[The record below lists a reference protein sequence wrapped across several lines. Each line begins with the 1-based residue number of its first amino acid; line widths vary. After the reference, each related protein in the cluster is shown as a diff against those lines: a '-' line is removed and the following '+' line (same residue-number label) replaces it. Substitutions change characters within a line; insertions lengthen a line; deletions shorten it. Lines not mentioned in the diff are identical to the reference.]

1 MLIRGPFSKP
11 FVPTHLHKGVVTLLG
26 CFLFFFATVLLLVPR
41 QLLLSFGRS
50 GSVKGGRGG
59 LPCGNWQI
67 AELCSARIARARE
80 RSGTFSRVAK
90 ARAVNH
96 STFVRRIPFFFLKSG
111 DVFSLPPQFFP
122 RVSLISRA
130 RALPGS
136 LIYSRGVIWCER
148 EWSRVY
154 SVHAARDLFVL
165 ACCL

>member
-1 MLIRGPFSKP
+1 MCSSFVYRFVLLIRGPFSKP

-96 STFVRRIPFFFLKSG
+96 STFIRRIPFFFSKKRGCILS
-111 DVFSLPPQFFP
+111 SSPILSPCFP
-122 RVSLISRA
+122 Y
-130 RALPGS
+130 LPGS
-136 LIYSRGVIWCER
+136 RASREFNLLSRCDMVR
-148 EWSRVY
+148 TRMVSRV
-154 SVHAARDLFVL
+154 
-165 ACCL
+165 